1 MINNGLYLNGK
12 IIMKQQLLVENLS
25 PTQTNIITESQ
36 NEGKNL
42 YLSGIFAQ
50 AEVRNRNNRIYPLK
64 EMIVAVQNMQK
75 TIEENNGIFSAL
87 NHHDCLVP
95 PPDKISHVIQNVYME
110 GNDCRGKILLLP
122 TPMGQIA
129 KVLIESG
136 TRIGISSVSTG
147 VVSSEGV
154 VSDLQMYGLDIVV
167 QPSANAYPNSLYES
181 LDETSKGRH
190 IMTLAESI
198 QEDATA
204 QKYLVKEL
212 KKFFESF
219 KN

>member
-1 MINNGLYLNGK
+1 MVK
-12 IIMKQQLLVENLS
+12 IIMKQQLLVESLS
-25 PTQTNIITESQ
+25 HAQTNIISEST
-36 NEGKNL
+36 NDGKTL

-50 AEVRNRNNRIYPLK
+50 AEVRNRNNRIYPLLTMT
-64 EMIVAVQNMQK
+64 EAVNKLQK
-75 TIEENNGIFSAL
+75 SIEENGGCFSAL
-87 NHHDCLVP
+87 DHHQTLVP
-95 PPDKISHVIQNVYME
+95 PPDKISHVIQKVYME
-110 GNDCRGKILLLP
+110 GNNCMGKLKLLN
-122 TPMGQIA
+122 TPMGLIA
-129 KVLIESG
+129 KTLIESG
-136 TRIGISSVSTG
+136 TKIGVSSVSTG
-147 VVSSEGV
+147 TLSEDNI
-154 VSDLQMYGLDIVV
+154 VSDMTMYGIDIVTN
-167 QPSANAYPNSLYES
+167 PSSPNAYPNSLYES